1 MSTTSSA
8 PQTNIEAVP
17 TTVTQSVPV
26 LESMDKTLADL
37 DNFIKTYKELN
48 DQVKA
53 SIKELSNI
61 KTSFQKSRREVEKGL
76 KKKSKSSKRVSD
88 PTRPTGFKKPIPIS
102 LELAKFLK
110 VDPGELMSRTAV
122 TKSINSYI
130 KDHNLQNPE
139 AKREFD
145 LKKSPEGK
153 ALEALLKPK
162 ADAGP
167 VSYFNLQKWLA
178 PHFPKEEKPNS
189 AEDKSAQD
197 KPAEVKTEQKTGG
210 TPKRR
215 PALKK

>member
-110 VDPGELMSRTAV
+110 VDPAELMSRTAV

-130 KDHNLQNPE
+130 KDHNPE

-189 AEDKSAQD
+189 AQD